1 MARRRASPIDVDD
14 LLAEIL
20 LRLPALTSALPR
32 ASLVCTRWR
41 RLVTD
46 PDFLRRFRARHWK
59 PLGVFVT
66 SSLSGDED
74 TSFSFISDPPDSIPP
89 ERFSVSACCQ
99 GGAGG
104 NDCIWEFQGCRHWLV
119 LLFNTYRYGCCL
131 RQVLV

>member
-41 RLVTD
+41 RLVAD
-46 PDFLRRFRARHWK
+46 PDFLRRFRAHHWK
-59 PLGVFVT
+59 LLGVFLASFPLEHT
-66 SSLSGDED
+66 DFFSS
-74 TSFSFISDPPDSIPP
+74 FFPDPLPVRC
-89 ERFSVSACCQ
+89 E
-99 GGAGG
+99 GGG
-104 NDCIWEFQGCRHWLV
+104 NDYIWEFQGCRHWLV